1 MLGRWEVSAAANMHP
16 SKNQVK
22 KLRGVVVLI
31 TTTATATAAAHT
43 PAHASQFGRVGGI
56 AA

>member
-1 MLGRWEVSAAANMHP
+1 MLGRWQVSAAENMHP
-16 SKNQVK
+16 SKSQVK

-31 TTTATATAAAHT
+31 TTTATANAAAHT
-43 PAHASQFGRVGGI
+43 PAHASQFGRVGGM